1 MPGDL
6 FRSRTGRKGANEL
19 CQRNARTAFITR
31 SCKDWI
37 FAILSNITL
46 ITELLFHIRIF
57 SSKNIHA
64 KGIRKG
70 ELTMTNREVY
80 ERDYEELEQY
90 REIGTVEYFKKL
102 KLADNG
108 TIWGFIDEYVAYKNI
123 GTVEECREAVKKQEA
138 KEYIMNSFRDWD
150 DYKCPSC
157 GQTRLTIY
165 KRGPMNFG
173 KVTEYCDRCGQKLK
187 ANKGIEIWT
196 L

>member
-1 MPGDL
+1 MPE
-6 FRSRTGRKGANEL
+6 K
-19 CQRNARTAFITR
+19 C
-31 SCKDWI
+31 
-37 FAILSNITL
+37 
-46 ITELLFHIRIF
+46 
-57 SSKNIHA
+57 KNIHA

-70 ELTMTNREVY
+70 ELTMTNREAY
-80 ERDYEELEQY
+80 ERDCEELEQY
-90 REIGTVEYFKKL
+90 R
-102 KLADNG
+102 A
-108 TIWGFIDEYVAYKNI
+108 I